1 MKKILIAL
9 AAVGL
14 AAGASAADEKAA
26 VMTAVSGFVAAF
38 NKGDVKAAAATCA
51 EQTSIIDEFP
61 PYEWHGA
68 GSCARWMADYDTD
81 AKKNVITDGLV
92 TLGTPK
98 HTDVAGDRAYVVA
111 PADYAFKKAGK
122 PVKET
127 ASMLTIAL
135 QKSPSGWRIVGWSWS
150 KN

>member
-1 MKKILIAL
+1 MHRILAVIAL
-9 AAVGL
+9 AGL
-14 AAGASAADEKAA
+14 AAGASAADEKGA
-26 VMTAVSGFVAAF
+26 VMTTVSGFVAAF

-61 PYEWHGA
+61 PYEWHGT
-68 GSCARWMADYDTD
+68 GSCAKWMADYDTD
-81 AKKNVITDGLV
+81 AKKNVITEGVV
-92 TLGTPK
+92 TLGAPK
-98 HTDVAGDRAYVVA
+98 HTDIAGDRAYVVA
-111 PADYAFKKAGK
+111 PADYAFTKAGK

-135 QKSPSGWRIVGWSWS
+135 QKSAAGWRIIGWSWS